1 MKRARCYVGHALLY
15 GILLTIGLAGCSGS
29 GATTSDIDPIPEEE
43 VDVPPEP
50 VGGWSAFRR
59 NVRYPERAR
68 LKGTEGVVVV
78 RFVVDERGRTRD
90 EEVVQGLGDGCDQ
103 AAIRAVIQTRFRA
116 GSNGGEPVPVIME
129 VPVNFFLGQ
138 Q

>member
-1 MKRARCYVGHALLY
+1 MRSRY
-15 GILLTIGLAGCSGS
+15 GFILLCGVLLAAGLSGCGGS
-29 GATTSDIDPIPEEE
+29 QSATSDVAPIPEAEA
-43 VDVPPEP
+43 DVPPEP
-50 VGGWSAFRR
+50 VGGWTAFRR

-90 EEVVQGLGDGCDQ
+90 EEVVQGLGDGCDR
-103 AAIRAVIQTRFRA
+103 AAIRAVIQTRFRP
-116 GSNGGEPVPVIME
+116 GRDDGVEVPIVME

>member
-1 MKRARCYVGHALLY
+1 MITV
-15 GILLTIGLAGCSGS
+15 GLAGCSG
-29 GATTSDIDPIPEEE
+29 GQATTSDIDPIPEEE
-43 VDVPPEP
+43 VDTPPEP
-50 VGGWSAFRR
+50 VGGWRAFRR
-59 NVRYPERAR
+59 NVQYPERAR

-90 EEVVQGLGDGCDQ
+90 EEIVQGLGDGCDR
-103 AAIRAVIQTRFRA
+103 AAIRAVIQTRFRPGRNA
-116 GSNGGEPVPVIME
+116 GEAVPVVME

>member
-1 MKRARCYVGHALLY
+1 MCGVLIVG
-15 GILLTIGLAGCSGS
+15 GLAACGGS
-29 GATTSDIDPIPEEE
+29 RAATADIAPLPEEE
-43 VDVPPEP
+43 VDTPPEP
-50 VGGWSAFRR
+50 VGGWAAFRR
-59 NVRYPERAR
+59 NVQYPERAR

-90 EEVVQGLGDGCDQ
+90 EEVVQSVGDGCDR
-103 AAIRAVIQTRFRA
+103 AAIRAVIQTRFRPGRNA
-116 GSNGGEPVPVIME
+116 GEVVPVRME